1 MRRADSKGRIS
12 IGTIKALVTVTVI
25 VIIVVA
31 GALYVLKDS
40 SDSDGALTILAY
52 PSFASYGLG
61 PAAIALFKERTGMEV
76 ILRTPGDVGTLIDV
90 LNREKGD
97 PAADLVIGIDNSMLH
112 NALRLGL
119 LEPYRSPNLARA
131 NASFIFDMTDH
142 ITPYDYGYIA
152 IICKE
157 ELMEKRGLPYP
168 GSVLDLDDPV
178 YRDQLLLIDPATS
191 STGASFLIWSA
202 AVAGD
207 GLGAYLDGLSRNAL
221 NVFASW
227 DAMYTAYLND
237 EAPIA
242 ISYGLDTAY
251 EIGYYGESGTVTI
264 VPEKEGY
271 RQIEGAGV
279 VKGARN
285 RDAARQFI
293 DLMLEDGFQ
302 DQVGLNVMLPI
313 VPGADVNA
321 TYLQHGRFALEHVE
335 PDQGTIAT
343 KYFEW
348 LKAWDD
354 SFT

>member
-1 MRRADSKGRIS
+1 MRRADEQGRIS
-12 IGTIKALVTVTVI
+12 VGTVKVFVTVTVI
-25 VIIVVA
+25 MIIVVA
-31 GALYVLKDS
+31 GALYVLRDS
-40 SDSDGALTILAY
+40 SDREGDLVILAY

-61 PAAIALFKERTGMEV
+61 PAAIALFKDRTGMD
-76 ILRTPGDVGTLIDV
+76 ITLRTPGDVGTLIDV

-119 LEPYRSPNLARA
+119 LEPYMSRNLARA
-131 NASFIFDMTDH
+131 NASLIFDPTYH
-142 ITPYDYGYIA
+142 VTPYDYGYIA

-168 GSVLDLDDPV
+168 DSVLDLSDPV

-191 STGASFLIWSA
+191 STGSSFLIWA
-202 AVAGD
+202 AAMAGE
-207 GLGAYLDGLSRNAL
+207 GLGPYLEGLSRNAL

-227 DAMYTAYLND
+227 DAMYTAYLNG

-251 EIGYYGESGTVTI
+251 ELGYYGESGTVTI

-271 RQIEGAGV
+271 RQIEGAGM
-279 VKGARN
+279 VKGARH
-285 RDAARQFI
+285 RDAARKFM

-302 DQVGLNVMLPI
+302 ELVGLNVMLPV
-313 VPGADVNA
+313 VPAVEVNA
-321 TYLQHGRFALEHVE
+321 TYLEHGRYAIEHVE
-335 PDQGTIAT
+335 PDQSTIAAQ
-343 KYFEW
+343 YPEW
-348 LKAWDD
+348 LRAWDD